1 MILHL
6 QKVDEEDQ
14 KLKRATQKKPQK
26 KPYAKP
32 KPTEIHLED
41 DEALLKLFR
50 QNPENVQ
57 ELRRTVTA
65 LQKNKTQHN

>member
-32 KPTEIHLED
+32 KATVIHLED